1 MAKYI
6 VKDLFEGTPL
16 GGSVTLQEILDK
28 CKEKGV
34 DISEIGIEADY
45 DDEDGIGV
53 HPYLSISYVVENPR
67 YEEELK
73 EEKQRAKKYKNY
85 QKELNEFE
93 KELRK
98 KHGLV

>member
-6 VKDLFEGTPL
+6 IKDLFEGTPL
-16 GGSVTLQEILDK
+16 GGSVTLQEILNK

-45 DDEDGIGV
+45 DENLGSID
-53 HPYLSISYVVENPR
+53 PYLSISYVIENPR
-67 YEEELK
+67 YKEELK

-85 QKELNEFE
+85 QKELEKFE
-93 KELRK
+93 EELRK